1 MAEDGPRGLS
11 HLKVDRRA
19 EVPDGTTSFYYRTR
33 TALLHGVADQLVRY
47 DAEAFTDAFE
57 TAPLDDGAVIAAQ
70 LARQI
75 LSIRDEPQLSRT
87 RARLELTLLSRNDPV
102 ISANFQQIGES
113 MRALVERLVVAVQ
126 AGSRPLERGLLDE
139 QVSVVLSYLGGLILA
154 FANGSPEPLSGE
166 DISRQFR
173 AVIRGVAAE
182 RADRRREPAQSSSF

>member
-1 MAEDGPRGLS
+1 MLAEDGPRGLS

-126 AGSRPLERGLLDE
+126 TGTRPLDRSLLDE
-139 QVSVVLSYLGGLILA
+139 QVSVVLSYLGGRILA
-154 FANGSPEPLSGE
+154 FANGSPEPLTCE

-173 AVIRGVAAE
+173 AVIRGVAAV
-182 RADRRREPAQSSSF
+182 RADG